1 MRIKIKLK
9 FVVATLGVVLFVSV
23 LPAYAQTNWQV
34 AKTFQIGGQ
43 GGWDYFTVDSSTHR
57 LFVPRSTHT
66 MVIDTESGKTLGDIP
81 DQKGAHGV
89 AIVAAAGRGFIT
101 DGGGS

>member
-9 FVVATLGVVLFVSV
+9 FVVATLGVLFVSV

-43 GGWDYFTVDSSTHR
+43 GGMGLFHRRFVDTSS
-57 LFVPRSTHT
+57 VRS
-66 MVIDTESGKTLGDIP
+66 P
-81 DQKGAHGV
+81 
-89 AIVAAAGRGFIT
+89 
-101 DGGGS
+101 